1 VKTEVITKFRI
12 KAWEYERALEILEMI
27 RNKKGE

>member
-12 KAWEYERALEILEMI
+12 KARGYERALEILEMI